1 MKNSQNEA
9 GILPTAAS
17 RKGLTRGFLY
27 SGPSMQPT
35 FRTGQMLY
43 VRPDVK
49 NVKPGDVVVYE
60 QADRYIVH
68 RVISVGEDGFITR
81 GDNNQ
86 FADAGLVTPA
96 QVIGRVEINE
106 HRGGITPVQGG
117 WLGLWLTDVGRAI
130 RPFEPWLLLVF
141 GWPYRLVKESRIVG
155 RIWKPAI
162 SQIHLKNEAGALV
175 KYLYRMKTVAIW
187 NVSQK
192 RFECRKPFD
201 LVIFHPKDPK

>member
-9 GILPTAAS
+9 GILPAAAS

-35 FRTGQMLY
+35 FRTGQVLY
-43 VRPDVK
+43 VRPYLEDIK
-49 NVKPGDVVVYE
+49 AGDVVVYE
-60 QADRYIVH
+60 KAGRYIVH

-86 FADAGLVTPA
+86 FADADLVTPA

-106 HRGGITPVQGG
+106 HRGRINPVQGS
-117 WLGLWLTDVGRAI
+117 WFGLWLAGFGRAI
-130 RPFEPWLLLVF
+130 RPFEPWLRLVF
-141 GWPYRLVKESRIVG
+141 GWPYRLVKASRIVG

-162 SQIHLKNEAGALV
+162 SQIYFRNDAGVLV
-175 KYLYRMKTVAIW
+175 KYLYLKRTVAVW
-187 NVSQK
+187 DVSQK

-201 LVIFHPKDPK
+201 LIIFHPEDPQ